1 MASKKRV
8 RPVQKK
14 RLKTTSSSSSS
25 AEDRISRIPDALI
38 LHILSFLPTVD
49 AFSTSFLSNRWK
61 RMCSNLL
68 QIRSSSLK
76 FLEIRLH
83 ENYDG
88 DWFINMMNFLMNLNC
103 SWNMVTL
110 QVDTAEALIFPKNLK
125 RMFGNLKIVS
135 PFPLVNWD
143 HLRVFTKCKP
153 EKESELRDV
162 LLWIFPSLKTLSIAK
177 GLLKQ

>member
-1 MASKKRV
+1 
-8 RPVQKK
+8 
-14 RLKTTSSSSSS
+14 
-25 AEDRISRIPDALI
+25 
-38 LHILSFLPTVD
+38 
-49 AFSTSFLSNRWK
+49 
-61 RMCSNLL
+61 
-68 QIRSSSLK
+68 
-76 FLEIRLH
+76 
-83 ENYDG
+83 
-88 DWFINMMNFLMNLNC
+88 MMNFLMNLNC